1 MALSSNDNFKSEFD
15 LFSSMVNIDNK
26 KEHLVSSNGRLF
38 LSQSKKPVD
47 DFISYL
53 KIRFSDYDCLFM
65 VLNVGDYFFTLMG
78 TKGKESKTIGQFSRV
93 ENHVSMNGFDF
104 KSDYMNDLLDNSST
118 YTFKYFNFEI
128 HESCLGH
135 QHVSGLVGTG
145 LRIDLKDTA
154 ENTSEISPN
163 HIDNNILDFNGD
175 VVTYIIPFVFGR
187 DYQQKVTFTQS
198 SFTGLN
204 QKIIDSVFDYVSTLE
219 VNVFG
224 TYANKKAVFNLKN
237 YDFMIETMF
246 HQSYNS
252 SVHLTYV
259 NEQIEIAVYSTLS
272 IEDTTFMEFIQPFC
286 HHYDTL
292 QKPLFRIFNN
302 DLKKLML
309 NYDDMDQHSLE
320 TKDDFENYFLIQEMK
335 RI

>member
-1 MALSSNDNFKSEFD
+1 MSLNDNFKSEFD
-15 LFSSMVNIDNK
+15 LFSSMVDIDNK

-53 KIRFSDYDCLFM
+53 KIRFSDYDSLL
-65 VLNVGDYFFTLMG
+65 VLLNTNGDFYKLVGNNSRG
-78 TKGKESKTIGQFSRV
+78 SKIIGQFSRV
-93 ENHVSMNGFDF
+93 GNHVSMNGFDF
-104 KSDYMNDLLDNSST
+104 KSDYMNDLLDNFSASN
-118 YTFKYFNFEI
+118 FKHFNFEI
-128 HESCLGH
+128 HESCLGY
-135 QHVSGLVGTG
+135 QYVSGFVGQG
-145 LRIDLKDTA
+145 LNINLKDTTK
-154 ENTSEISPN
+154 NTSEISPKI
-163 HIDNNILDFNGD
+163 IDNNILDFNGD

-198 SFTGLN
+198 SVTVLN

-219 VNVFG
+219 VDIFG
-224 TYANKKAVFNLKN
+224 THANKKAVFDLRN

-259 NEQIEIAVYSTLS
+259 NGQVEIAVYSTL
-272 IEDTTFMEFIQPFC
+272 IIAGTTFMEFIQPFC

-292 QKPLFRIFNN
+292 QKPLFRIFNKG
-302 DLKKLML
+302 LKKLML

-320 TKDDFENYFLIQEMK
+320 TKEDFENYFLIQEMK